1 MAIQD
6 FKSVL
11 AGAGARAN
19 QFRVILTFPNWV
31 PTGPLAT
38 LQAGFLVT
46 ASSLPAS
53 TLSTTPVVY
62 RGRTIPYAGERQFSP
77 WSVNVLND
85 TNFVIRNALE
95 TWQQGINQNETNRG
109 RVAANQYQCNA
120 IVQQLDR
127 NDVVLKQYQ
136 MIDIWPSN
144 IGDIPLNYSQND
156 VIEEFPVVFEYSY
169 WTSDI
174 TSTVG
179 IEGAIGGAILGNIPT
194 TGLGI

>member
-6 FKSVL
+6 FKSIL
-11 AGAGARAN
+11 KGSGARPN

-38 LQAGFLVT
+38 VQAGFLVNAT
-46 ASSLPAS
+46 ALPES
-53 TLSTTPVVY
+53 TVSTAPVMY
-62 RGRTIPYAGERQFSP
+62 RGRQIPFAGERQFAP
-77 WSVNVLND
+77 WSVSIMND
-85 TNFVIRNALE
+85 TSFVIRNALE

-109 RVAANQYQCNA
+109 RTVANQYQCNA

-127 NDVVLKQYQ
+127 NDMVLKQYQ
-136 MIDIWPSN
+136 MIDIWPSE
-144 IGDIPLNYSQND
+144 IGNIPLNYSQND
-156 VIEEFPVVFEYSY
+156 VIEEFPVTFQYSY